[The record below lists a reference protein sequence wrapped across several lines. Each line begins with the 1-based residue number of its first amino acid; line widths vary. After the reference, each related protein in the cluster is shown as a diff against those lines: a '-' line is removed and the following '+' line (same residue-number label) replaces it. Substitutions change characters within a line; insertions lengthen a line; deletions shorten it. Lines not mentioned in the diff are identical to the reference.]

1 MGKPQ
6 KSVLPPSLRSDLQR
20 LGSGLQAG
28 QVDLDL
34 LADCLQGIDA
44 LPPALV
50 TRADRDI
57 REAADLRWRVPFVLR
72 PPSTFLKSLWAKPTP
87 DYFRMLATTDGLERL
102 FLFHGDGR
110 LRAAALEK
118 LRGGVGSSF
127 ILAAVAL
134 RLNDWADMVR
144 PVAWSCLSDVILRS
158 PRDIVAGGLLAIWSK
173 FDVWIR
179 WKDQD
184 RLIALLSRPEHI
196 DLLVEALL
204 QVRAGAVAGLVRPL
218 LARGVLDKALWRLAQ
233 HARHPVVRALAY
245 EVVLYGGHRSVSAWE
260 DRWIDKTALYG
271 VRVPVAWTVKPA
283 NGPLPPQGDA
293 MILAATDRFALV
305 RKTAALVLIQIRDQ
319 LPNAAE
325 IARTL
330 GADRNKSV
338 REMGLYVAG
347 RLSEAAPT
355 A

>member
-6 KSVLPPSLRSDLQR
+6 KSVVPPSLRTDLQR

-28 QVDLDL
+28 LVDVGL
-34 LADCLQGIDA
+34 LAGCLQGIDG
-44 LPPALV
+44 LPPGLI

-57 REAADLRWRVPFVLR
+57 REAADLRWRVPFVLQ
-72 PPSTFLKSLWAKPTP
+72 PPSTFLKSLWSKPAP
-87 DYFRMLATTDGLERL
+87 DYFRMLATTEGLERL

-110 LRAAALEK
+110 LRAASLEK

-127 ILAAVAL
+127 ILAAIAL

-158 PRDIVAGGLLAIWSK
+158 PRGIVAGGLLAIWSK
-173 FDVWIR
+173 FDVWTR

-184 RLIALLSRPEHI
+184 RLVALLSQPERI

-204 QVRAGAVAGLVRPL
+204 QVRTGAVAGLVRPL
-218 LARGVLDKALWRLAQ
+218 LARGVLDQALWRLAQ
-233 HARHPVVRALAY
+233 HARHPVIRALAY

-271 VRVPVAWTVKPA
+271 VRVPVAWAVKPA
-283 NGPLPPQGDA
+283 NGPLPPPGEA
-293 MILAATDRFALV
+293 MALAATDRFALV
-305 RKTAALVLIQIRDQ
+305 RKTAAQVLIQVRDQ

-325 IARTL
+325 ITRILA
-330 GADRNKSV
+330 ADRNRSV
-338 REMGLYVAG
+338 REIALYVAG
-347 RLSEAAPT
+347 RLSESAPT
-355 A
+355 P